1 MRYPWRDL
9 RSIMHLY
16 GRLSEAETA
25 NFLVG
30 QDRILRFDD
39 NGLEWL

>member
-1 MRYPWRDL
+1 MCYPWGDL

-16 GRLSEAETA
+16 GGLSETEAA
-25 NFLVG
+25 NFSVE
-30 QDRILRFDD
+30 QDCILRFDD

>member
-16 GRLSEAETA
+16 GGLNEAEAA
-25 NFLVG
+25 NFSVE